1 MLDQDQQSAR
11 LQPIAQLK
19 GLRVEFQTKD
29 GPVVGVEDVSFDINP
44 GETVCVVGESGSG
57 KSVSSLSL
65 MRLVEFGGGEITG
78 GQLLFDR
85 PGTDDVD
92 LAKTDPEM
100 MRSIRGNEIGMI
112 FQEPM
117 TALNPVF
124 TVGRQLTEGLRLH
137 KKMGKSEARER
148 ALELLREVR
157 IPEPERR
164 LDQYP
169 HELSGGMRQRVVIAM
184 ALACKP
190 RLLIADEPTTALDVT
205 IQAEILAL
213 MDRLKRE
220 TGTAVMFITHDM
232 AVVAQMADRVV
243 VMFRGNKVE
252 EGPVAEIFENPQHPY
267 TKALL
272 AAVPKLGEMRGKAYP
287 EPMKLLGTQGDE
299 IKPIK
304 GTDEVLLSVRNLTTR
319 FPVKGGFFRRTVANV
334 HAVED
339 LSFTLNRGQTLSLV
353 GESGCGKSTAGRSI
367 LRLVDPLS
375 GEINLD
381 GVDVMALDQTQ
392 LRKARLDMQMIFQ
405 DPFASLNPQ
414 MQLSDQVAEPIHNFG
429 TLKGQEVQ
437 DRVAMLFDRVE
448 LPRSFMRRFPHE
460 LSGGQRQ
467 RVAIA
472 RALALNPKLII
483 ADEAVSALD
492 VSVQAQVLN
501 LMLELQAELGL
512 SFLFISHD
520 MAVVERVSHQV
531 GVMYLGRIVELGPRA
546 RVFENPQHAY
556 TQALMKAVPI
566 ADPRQRKDERD
577 LNFKPIP
584 SPIHPADY
592 VPEPSRYDEVEPGHF
607 VLQGDWGGYKRDAT
621 LVRTEN
627 KLREGQDAPEGLS
640 GRRLY
645 D

>member
-1 MLDQDQQSAR
+1 VLDQTQDH
-11 LQPIAQLK
+11 PIAHIDR
-19 GLRVEFQTKD
+19 LRVEFETKD
-29 GPVVGVEDVSFDINP
+29 GTVVGVEDVSFDVHP
-44 GETVCVVGESGSG
+44 GETVCIVGESGSG

-65 MRLVEFGGGEITG
+65 MRLVEFGGGKIAG
-78 GQLLFDR
+78 GRLIFDR
-85 PGTDDVD
+85 RDGDELDIASADQD
-92 LAKTDPEM
+92 L
-100 MRSIRGNEIGMI
+100 MRHIRGNEIGMI

-137 KKMGKSEARER
+137 MGMSKSDAESR
-148 ALELLREVR
+148 ALELLRQVR

-164 LDQYP
+164 LKQYP

-184 ALACKP
+184 ALACEP

-243 VMFRGNKVE
+243 VMYRGNKVE
-252 EGPVAEIFENPQHPY
+252 EGPVEAIFENPQHDY

-287 EPMKLLGTQGDE
+287 EPMKLLGAEDQT
-299 IKPIK
+299 IAPIT
-304 GTDEVLLSVRNLTTR
+304 GTDEKLLEVKGLTTR

-339 LSFTLNRGQTLSLV
+339 VSFTLNRGRTLSLV
-353 GESGCGKSTAGRSI
+353 GESGCGKSSAGRSI
-367 LRLVDPLS
+367 LRLVEPMSGSVMMGSKDILSLDP
-375 GEINLD
+375 E
-381 GVDVMALDQTQ
+381 AL
-392 LRKARLDMQMIFQ
+392 RRARQDMQMIFQ

-414 MQLSDQVAEPIHNFG
+414 MQLSDQVAEPMRNYDGVATSEIM
-429 TLKGQEVQ
+429 
-437 DRVAMLFDRVE
+437 DRVATLFDRVH

-467 RVAIA
+467 RIAIA

-501 LMLELQAELGL
+501 LMMELQADLGL
-512 SFLFISHD
+512 SYLFISHD
-520 MAVVERVSHQV
+520 MAVVERVSHDV
-531 GVMYLGRIVELGPRA
+531 GVMYLGRIVEMGPRA
-546 RVFENPQHAY
+546 RVFENPQHPY

-566 ADPRQRKDERD
+566 ADPRNRKSEKD

-584 SPIHPADY
+584 SPIHPLGY
-592 VPEPSRYDEVEPGHF
+592 EPARSEYNEVEPGHF
-607 VLQGDWGGYKRDAT
+607 VLTTDSGY
-621 LVRTEN
+621 
-627 KLREGQDAPEGLS
+627 
-640 GRRLY
+640 
-645 D
+645 

>member
-1 MLDQDQQSAR
+1 MLDHAIAR
-11 LQPIAQLK
+11 IQN
-19 GLRVEFQTKD
+19 LRVEFETKD
-29 GPVVGVEDVSFDINP
+29 GPVVGVEDVSFEIGP

-65 MRLVEFGGGEITG
+65 MRLIEYGGGDIAG
-78 GQLLFDR
+78 GRLLFDR
-85 PGTDDVD
+85 REGGEID
-92 LAKTDPEM
+92 LAQADQDL
-100 MRSIRGNEIGMI
+100 MRTIRGNEIGMI

-124 TVGRQLTEGLRLH
+124 TVGKQLTEGLRVH
-137 KKMGKSEARER
+137 RGMTKHEAEAR
-148 ALELLREVR
+148 ALELMQQVR

-164 LDQYP
+164 LTQYP

-213 MDRLKRE
+213 IDRLKRE

-243 VMFRGNKVE
+243 VMFRGKKVE
-252 EGPVAEIFENPQHPY
+252 EGTVEEIFENPQHPY
-267 TKALL
+267 TQALL
-272 AAVPKLGEMRGKAYP
+272 AAVPKLGEMTGKALP
-287 EPMKLLGTQGDE
+287 EPMKLLGSDAQE
-299 IKPIK
+299 PKPIP
-304 GTDEVLLSVRNLTTR
+304 GSDEVLLRVRNLTTR
-319 FPVKGGFFRRTVANV
+319 FPVKGGFFRNTVANV

-339 LSFTLNRGQTLSLV
+339 LSFDIQKGQTLSLV

-367 LRLVDPLS
+367 LRLIEPLS
-375 GEINLD
+375 GSIELD
-381 GVDVMALDQTQ
+381 RKDIMALNQRD
-392 LRKARLDMQMIFQ
+392 LRTARLDMQMIFQ

-414 MQLSDQVAEPIHNFG
+414 MNLSDQVAEPMRNFD
-429 TLKGQEVQ
+429 TLKGSDMD
-437 DRVAMLFDRVE
+437 DRIAMLFDRVE
-448 LPRSFMRRFPHE
+448 LPRSFLRRFPHE

-492 VSVQAQVLN
+492 VSVQAQVVN
-501 LMLELQAELGL
+501 LMMELQAELGL

-520 MAVVERVSHQV
+520 MAVVERVSHKV

-546 RVFENPQHAY
+546 AVFENPQHPY

-566 ADPRQRKDERD
+566 ADPRRRKSEKD

-584 SPIHPADY
+584 SPIHPVGY
-592 VPEPSRYDEVEPGHF
+592 EPGPSVFDQVSPGHY
-607 VLQGDWGGYKRDAT
+607 VLTSDSGY
-621 LVRTEN
+621 
-627 KLREGQDAPEGLS
+627 
-640 GRRLY
+640 
-645 D
+645 

>member
-1 MLDQDQQSAR
+1 MLDQ
-11 LQPIAQLK
+11 PIASIEN
-19 GLRVEFQTKD
+19 LRVEFQTKA
-29 GPVVGVEDVSFDINP
+29 GPVVGVEDVSFSVNP
-44 GETVCVVGESGSG
+44 GETVCIVGESGSG

-65 MRLVEFGGGEITG
+65 MRLVEFGGGTIAKG
-78 GQLLFDR
+78 RLLFDR
-85 PGTDDVD
+85 KTGETID
-92 LAKTDPEM
+92 LAATEPNL

-137 KKMGKSEARER
+137 RGLSKSKAEAR
-148 ALELLREVR
+148 AIELLRQVR

-164 LDQYP
+164 LKQYP

-184 ALACKP
+184 ALACEP

-220 TGTAVMFITHDM
+220 TGTAVVFITHDM

-252 EGPVAEIFENPQHPY
+252 EGPVEQIFNDPQHPY

-272 AAVPKLGEMRGKAYP
+272 AAVPKLGEMRGKTYP
-287 EPMKLLGTQGDE
+287 EPMRLLGQEQDA
-299 IKPIK
+299 IAPIE
-304 GTDEVLLSVRNLTTR
+304 GTSEPLLTVSNLVTR
-319 FPVKGGFFRRTVANV
+319 FPVLGGFFRRPVAHV

-339 LSFTLNRGQTLSLV
+339 VSFTLNKGRTLSLV

-367 LRLVDPLS
+367 LRLVQPLS
-375 GEINLD
+375 GSINLD
-381 GVDVMALDQTQ
+381 GTDIMALDQEQ
-392 LRKARLDMQMIFQ
+392 LRAARKDMQMVFQ
-405 DPFASLNPQ
+405 DPFASLDPK
-414 MQLSDQVAEPIHNFG
+414 MQLADQVAEPMINYG
-429 TLKGQEVQ
+429 THRGQALQ
-437 DRVAMLFDRVE
+437 DRVANLFDRVE

-501 LMLELQAELGL
+501 LMMELQADLGL

-520 MAVVERVSHQV
+520 MAVVERVSHDV
-531 GVMYLGRIVELGPRA
+531 GVMYLGRIVELGPRRA
-546 RVFENPQHAY
+546 VFENPQHPY
-556 TQALMKAVPI
+556 TKALMSAVPI
-566 ADPRQRKDERD
+566 ADPTKRKSEKD
-577 LNFKPIP
+577 LNFRPIP
-584 SPIHPADY
+584 SPIRAIGY
-592 VPEPSRYDEVEPGHF
+592 TAEPSVYEEVEPGHM
-607 VLQGDWGGYKRDAT
+607 VLTSDSGY
-621 LVRTEN
+621 
-627 KLREGQDAPEGLS
+627 
-640 GRRLY
+640 
-645 D
+645 